1 MPDLQAYRRGLDTSS
16 ARCRHLVSADFAEL
30 RVKANLKLFDR
41 RTECIEWHP
50 TIPFALTAASHG
62 GDIYFLR
69 NAHSSSEFDEAKCAL
84 DLNRV
89 REGKGAGGCILSLRY
104 ASCQFVCI
112 DSIQSDTEVLI

>member
-1 MPDLQAYRRGLDTSS
+1 MPDMHAYRIGIDSSS
-16 ARCRHLVSADFAEL
+16 ARCRRLVAADFNEL

-89 REGKGAGGCILSLRY
+89 REGKGAGGCILSLR
-104 ASCQFVCI
+104 SVGIVCALI
-112 DSIQSDTEVLI
+112 AYNQMLQSIT

>member
-1 MPDLQAYRRGLDTSS
+1 MMPDLHAYRTGVGTSS
-16 ARCRHLVSADFAEL
+16 ARCRQLVAADFKEL

-41 RTECIEWHP
+41 RTECIQWHP

-89 REGKGAGGCILSLRY
+89 REGKGAGGCILSLR
-104 ASCQFVCI
+104 
-112 DSIQSDTEVLI
+112 